1 MDPMYWLGNGGPF
14 ASAVLP
20 GVMLIVFLETGLL
33 FPFLPGDTLLF
44 TAGLLAAQPNAP
56 VDIWTLAPC
65 AAAAAI
71 VGGQVGYLI
80 GRRLGP
86 ALFKKE
92 DARFFKKHYLT
103 SSHEFFE
110 RHGRKTIVIGHF
122 IGVVRSF
129 TPLIAG
135 ASGMRYPVFLAYDV
149 IGAVGWGVGL
159 VVVGYHLGGD
169 SVRRRA
175 PRTHGAG
182 HRVSV
187 DIAGRGLGRAGT
199 ARTAGRRVDRRARGV
214 RRTHGGADARQVVSP
229 PTMGVSIPIMTAC
242 SGFLLAVLWMDLM
255 FDVQVLPHR
264 RAVDVLFQQC
274 LSSPRCP
281 ACRPRAIVALC
292 CPRMSSLVLGRG

>member
-1 MDPMYWLGNGGPF
+1 MYWLGNGGPF

-56 VDIWTLAPC
+56 VDVWTLAPC
-65 AAAAAI
+65 AAAAAVI
-71 VGGQVGYLI
+71 GGQVGYLI

-92 DARFFKKHYLT
+92 DARFFKKRYLT

-122 IGVVRSF
+122 VGVVRSF

-135 ASGMRYPVFLAYDV
+135 ASRMRYPLFLTYDV

-159 VVVGYHLGGD
+159 VVVGYHLGAIPF
-169 SVRRRA
+169 V
-175 PRTHGAG
+175 GA
-182 HRVSV
+182 H
-187 DIAGRGLGRAGT
+187 LE
-199 ARTAGRRVDRRARGV
+199 
-214 RRTHGGADARQVVSP
+214 
-229 PTMGVSIPIMTAC
+229 
-242 SGFLLAVLWMDLM
+242 LAVLAIACLS
-255 FDVQVLPHR
+255 VLPVAVSAARALLAR
-264 RAVDVLFQQC
+264 REALTVDGDA
-274 LSSPRCP
+274 PP
-281 ACRPRAIVALC
+281 AELTGGPTSAT
-292 CPRMSSLVLGRG
+292 

>member
-1 MDPMYWLGNGGPF
+1 VVGLRSAVGHVSGLGSAAVTSIVVALPALMDPMYWLGDGGPF

-56 VDIWTLAPC
+56 VDVWTLAPC
-65 AAAAAI
+65 AAGAA
-71 VGGQVGYLI
+71 VLGGQVGYLI

-103 SSHEFFE
+103 SSHRFFE

-122 IGVVRSF
+122 VGVVRTF

-159 VVVGYHLGGD
+159 VVVGYHLGGIPFVGAHLELMVLLIACL
-169 SVRRRA
+169 SVLPVALSAVRALLARR
-175 PRTHGAG
+175 GAAATDES
-182 HRVSV
+182 VSPEK
-187 DIAGRGLGRAGT
+187 L
-199 ARTAGRRVDRRARGV
+199 TAG
-214 RRTHGGADARQVVSP
+214 
-229 PTMGVSIPIMTAC
+229 PT
-242 SGFLLAVLWMDLM
+242 
-255 FDVQVLPHR
+255 
-264 RAVDVLFQQC
+264 
-274 LSSPRCP
+274 P
-281 ACRPRAIVALC
+281 AK
-292 CPRMSSLVLGRG
+292 